1 MTNLVERSTLSPGQM
16 FRWWRWLELSGGDVV
31 LVVLDGKL
39 EVDFW
44 RGGLWAVGDV
54 APGALVE
61 VLS

>member
-1 MTNLVERSTLSPGQM
+1 MKQRRDLLPGDV
-16 FRWWRWLELSGGDVV
+16 FLLSGRGFISRRDAV
-31 LVVLDGKL
+31 LVVLDRRT

-54 APGALVE
+54 APELLVE